1 VFIVATIT
9 SVDWSLLSFSDYPPF
24 SDIVAS
30 VALTF
35 FAFLGFS
42 VITFSAGDL
51 ADPARGLPR
60 AMYTALG
67 LAGGRY
73 ILIAVGVFGTLPVDE
88 VVGYGETAMAEAAR
102 PSLGD
107 AGFVMMAIAAVLA
120 TTSSVNATPMPRAPS
135 RGCSPRSGSSRPCSG
150 AGSTARTTAC

>member
-42 VITFSAGDL
+42 VITFSAGIS
-51 ADPARGLPR
+51 PIPR
-60 AMYTALG
+60 AGCRERCIRRWAW
-67 LAGGRY
+67 R
-73 ILIAVGVFGTLPVDE
+73 
-88 VVGYGETAMAEAAR
+88 AAC
-102 PSLGD
+102 
-107 AGFVMMAIAAVLA
+107 
-120 TTSSVNATPMPRAPS
+120 TS
-135 RGCSPRSGSSRPCSG
+135 
-150 AGSTARTTAC
+150 

>member
-67 LAGGRY
+67 LAGGLY
-73 ILIAVGVFGTLPVDE
+73 ILIAVGVFGTSRSTRWSA
-88 VVGYGETAMAEAAR
+88 TAKPR
-102 PSLGD
+102 WRRRRDRRS
-107 AGFVMMAIAAVLA
+107 A
-120 TTSSVNATPMPRAPS
+120 T
-135 RGCSPRSGSSRPCSG
+135 RGS
-150 AGSTARTTAC
+150 